1 MSAVYGSIHVP
12 PSPGAEAPVRAWALR
27 LPALRWRGAVLPFA
41 LLALWWFVTE
51 AGWVNTKLIV
61 PPAAVLRTGAQA
73 LQDPLFYQGVLF
85 SLGRDLAGFTVGGVA
100 GLGLGV
106 LMGVSR
112 WADGAIGPTF
122 HTLRQISLFAW
133 LPLLSTWLGY
143 GELSKLVF
151 ISLSALYPVALGTF
165 EGVRSVSRAH
175 AEVARV
181 YRFTRLQ
188 VLTRLILP
196 AAAPQIATGLTLGL
210 VYAWVAT
217 IGSEFLLANWGHG
230 LGNVIIK
237 ARAAFNVE
245 LIVFGMLAIG
255 LVGALLNRVAVH
267 LEARALPWRAPAH

>member
-12 PSPGAEAPVRAWALR
+12 ASPGVEAPAHARTLR
-27 LPALRWRGAVLPFA
+27 LPALRWRGAVLPLA
-41 LLALWWFVTE
+41 LLALWWLATG
-51 AGWVNTKLIV
+51 AGWVNTRLIV
-61 PPAAVLRTGAQA
+61 PPAAVLRTAAQA

-85 SLGRDLAGFTVGGVA
+85 SLGRDLAGFTAGGLA
-100 GLGLGV
+100 GLALGV

-112 WADGAIGPTF
+112 WADRALGPTF

-151 ISLSALYPVALGTF
+151 IALSALYPVALGSF
-165 EGVRSVSRAH
+165 EGVRSVSHAH

-181 YRFTRLQ
+181 HRFTRLQ
-188 VLTRLILP
+188 VLTRLVLP

-255 LVGALLNRVAVH
+255 LVGALLNRVAAR
-267 LEARALPWRAPAH
+267 LEARALPWRAPAR